1 MLVFINSVTDF
12 IFGAAT
18 MLLLI
23 FAAAVFSAMCLSKK
37 NFEKESEEEK
47 EQDEKDCEGDESERV
62 IVMQYPELGITD
74 FVEVK

>member
-1 MLVFINSVTDF
+1 MLLFINSVTDF

-47 EQDEKDCEGDESERV
+47 DYEDESGRV

>member
-37 NFEKESEEEK
+37 NCEKESEEEK
-47 EQDEKDCEGDESERV
+47 DYEGDENGRV

>member
-1 MLVFINSVTDF
+1 MLLFINSVTDF

-23 FAAAVFSAMCLSKK
+23 FAAVVFSAMCLSKK

-47 EQDEKDCEGDESERV
+47 DYEGDESGRV
-62 IVMQYPELGITD
+62 IVMNYPELGITD